1 MDKQLLETY
10 TDYLMSSFSYTTATG
25 LSMMVQGEISHDK
38 ITRFLSSEDFTST
51 DLWKMVKPTVREIEN
66 ADGVL
71 IVDDT
76 IEEKPSTDENE
87 IVSWHYDH
95 SKGISV
101 KGINIVSTLYY
112 NKGIKVPVSF
122 DLVRKTKTILDKKTG
137 KEKRISEK
145 TKNEQY
151 RQMLKICIKNKI
163 KFKYVLNDVWYASS
177 ENMMFVKEE
186 NKKDFIM
193 PIKTNRK
200 IALSKTDKLNGKYV
214 TVSELELKEGIRYK
228 IYLEGVEFSL
238 LLIKQIF
245 WESIPMGK
253 NDDSSQGVLYL
264 VSSDLTLT
272 YDNIAAIYQRRW
284 KVEEYHESLKQHVCL
299 CKSPTKRVRTQSNHI
314 FAAIYAFF
322 KLEFLSIKAKVN
334 QTSLRSKIYISTNR
348 AAFDELENLKACFA
362 MKF

>member
-25 LSMMVQGEISHDK
+25 LSMMVEGEISHDK
-38 ITRFLSSEDFTST
+38 ITRFLSTQDFTST
-51 DLWKMVKPTVREIEN
+51 DLWKMVKRTVREIES
-66 ADGVL
+66 AEGVL
-71 IVDDT
+71 IIDDT

-95 SKGISV
+95 SKGMSV
-101 KGINIVSTLYY
+101 KGINIISTIYY
-112 NKGIKVPVSF
+112 NKGIRVPVSF
-122 DLVRKTKTILDKKTG
+122 DLVRKTKTIFDKKIG

-151 RQMLKICIKNKI
+151 RQMLNTCIKNNI
-163 KFKYVLNDVWYASS
+163 KFSYILNDVWYSSS
-177 ENMMFVKEE
+177 ENMMFVKKE

-200 IALSKTDKLNGKYV
+200 ISLSKRDKLNGKYV
-214 TVSELELKEGIRYK
+214 TVSELELKEGTTYK
-228 IYLEGVEFSL
+228 IYLEGVEFPL

-245 WESIPMGK
+245 K

-272 YDNIAAIYQRRW
+272 YDNITTIYQRRW
-284 KVEEYHESLKQHVCL
+284 KVEEYHKSLKQHVCL

-314 FAAIYAFF
+314 FAAIYAFV

-334 QTSLRSKIYISTNR
+334 QTSLRSKIYISANR
-348 AAFDELENLKACFA
+348 AAFDELKNLKACFA

>member
-1 MDKQLLETY
+1 
-10 TDYLMSSFSYTTATG
+10 MSSFSYTTATG
-25 LSMMVQGEISHDK
+25 LSMMVEGEISHDK

-51 DLWKMVKPTVREIEN
+51 DLWKMVKITVREIEN

-101 KGINIVSTLYY
+101 KGINIISTLYY
-112 NKGIKVPVSF
+112 NKGIRVPVAF

-151 RQMLKICIKNKI
+151 RQMLKICIKNNI

-177 ENMMFVKEE
+177 ENMMFIKEE
-186 NKKDFIM
+186 HKKDFIM

-200 IALSKTDKLNGKYV
+200 IALSKRDKLNGKYA
-214 TVSELELKEGIRYK
+214 TVSELELKEDVTYK
-228 IYLEGVEFSL
+228 IYLEGVEFPL

-245 WESIPMGK
+245 K

-272 YDNIAAIYQRRW
+272 YDNIATIYQRRW
-284 KVEEYHESLKQHVCL
+284 KVEEYHKSLKQHVCL

-322 KLEFLSIKAKVN
+322 KLEFLSIRAKVN
-334 QTSLRSKIYISTNR
+334 QASLRSKIYMSANR